1 MRDPLHLLYGARS
14 YPAMSHPLSDPAVS
28 AVAALLGGLQVIH
41 PSGARILEIGCASGH
56 NLIPLAMRWPD
67 ARFVGIDFSELAIR
81 QARDLAEVAG
91 LSNMEFHA
99 LDLRDFKHDG
109 EPFDYIIAHG
119 FFSWVPDDV
128 KAALLEF
135 CEENL
140 APSGIATISF
150 NAEPGWQA
158 RFPVIHKVRAIQQA
172 GAENEMAAL
181 AILREVTEQ
190 GSPEIA
196 IIDDMMAKG
205 PGILPFDDFAPV
217 NDPWSLERFV
227 QAAAEVHLN
236 WLGESDPSTNETSSG
251 RSFHSAVLCRAE
263 APLEERVTWSSLKR
277 IFMRTETTPNTSD
290 PFLEALS
297 RTAPRCVSVEELQA
311 LLPDLEPRELGQRI
325 LNGIRRGWIL
335 PRIEAIHFDPE
346 PPEKPKLDRFRLEC
360 ARRGLPLVDAWHR
373 PCSFP
378 KLHFDVLAR
387 MDCSHT
393 QNELAAFAADHCAE
407 LDFTPWLMH
416 LAERGMFDSVD
427 KRH

>member
-1 MRDPLHLLYGARS
+1 M
-14 YPAMSHPLSDPAVS
+14 
-28 AVAALLGGLQVIH
+28 
-41 PSGARILEIGCASGH
+41 
-56 NLIPLAMRWPD
+56 
-67 ARFVGIDFSELAIR
+67 
-81 QARDLAEVAG
+81 AEVAD

-128 KAALLEF
+128 KVALLEF

-236 WLGESDPSTNETSSG
+236 WLGESDPSTNETSAG

-277 IFMRTETTPNTSD
+277 IFMRTGTTPNTSD

-297 RTAPRCVSVEELQA
+297 RSAPRCVSVEELQA

-325 LNGIRRGWIL
+325 LNDIRRGWIL
-335 PRIEAIHFDPE
+335 PIIEAIHFDPE
-346 PPEKPKLDRFRLEC
+346 PPEKPKLDPFRLEC

-378 KLHFDVLAR
+378 SIHFDVLAR
-387 MDCSHT
+387 MDGSHT
-393 QNELAAFAADHCAE
+393 QNEHAAFAADHCAE
-407 LDFTPWLMH
+407 LDFTPWLRH
-416 LAERGMFDSVD
+416 LSERGMFDSVD
-427 KRH
+427 TRH